1 MSDVA
6 SVTDNQAACRFETT
20 ARGHLAKLAYRR
32 NRNRLVLVH
41 TEVPGQLEGQGIGGR
56 LVAAAI
62 ARAARDG
69 MVVVPL
75 CPFARGWLQRH
86 PEAAQGAQIDWRR

>member
-1 MSDVA
+1 
-6 SVTDNQAACRFETT
+6 
-20 ARGHLAKLAYRR
+20 
-32 NRNRLVLVH
+32 
-41 TEVPGQLEGQGIGGR
+41 
-56 LVAAAI
+56 
-62 ARAARDG
+62 